1 MKLWRKLKDK
11 IESKIEVRMAV
22 VSMSISGCEASADA
36 YLMIRI
42 GKRRW
47 FPHYWRAIGIVK
59 NTARRDIVDWMDK
72 GSYLKPNS
80 RIAKLL
86 TETYN
91 DFRMSKYTDFKTFKN
106 VQIANEALRKVREL
120 NQ

>member
-1 MKLWRKLKDK
+1 MKLWKWLK
-11 IESKIEVRMAV
+11 SKIEVRMS
-22 VSMSISGCEASADA
+22 VSSMALLSGWNVSAEA
-36 YLMIRI
+36 YVTIRI
-42 GKRRW
+42 GERRW
-47 FPHYWRAIGIVK
+47 FPYYYRVIGSVP
-59 NTARRDIVDWMDK
+59 NHTRRDIVAWMDK

-91 DFRMSKYTDFKTFKN
+91 DFRMSKYDDFKTFKN

-120 NQ
+120 TK